1 MLMPCP
7 NSLNLRLAPQ
17 KHPKPMTTV
26 FQPSAYG
33 PLSGRPLTKWCDAVA
48 MGSLRPGSAVAVLG
62 ISSFFLNVNIPVSS
76 YCVSEVR
83 NHIAETV
90 DSMRAGCEGYGTVAA
105 MMN

>member
-1 MLMPCP
+1 
-7 NSLNLRLAPQ
+7 
-17 KHPKPMTTV
+17 
-26 FQPSAYG
+26 
-33 PLSGRPLTKWCDAVA
+33 

-90 DSMRAGCEGYGTVAA
+90 DSMRAGGEGYGTIAVV
-105 MMN
+105 MNAS